1 MTKAL
6 KKCASSSAGMP
17 VGIQVIGMPF
27 EEEKILSLMKSIEGG
42 FSFEKYRKIV
52 NIANPEWLNHFDFK
66 YPLNY

>member
-1 MTKAL
+1 
-6 KKCASSSAGMP
+6 MP

-52 NIANPEWLNHFDFK
+52 NIANPE
-66 YPLNY
+66 